1 MCFTTYNVL
10 GIIHLASQTR
20 AVFWIAFKNGYELVA
35 AGFFLLLS
43 KSTRYVASF
52 VLECIS
58 QFTFSLLIFTKQF
71 WHFLANI
78 LKVLF

>member
-35 AGFFLLLS
+35 AGFFFYYRSLQDMLLVLCLS
-43 KSTRYVASF
+43 VFLSSLSAC
-52 VLECIS
+52 L
-58 QFTFSLLIFTKQF
+58 FSPSNFG
-71 WHFLANI
+71 
-78 LKVLF
+78 